1 MCYRNTS
8 SCNVYSPV
16 GGNRPSWTNF
26 CRFLNMSWLVMN
38 TYGMAVDSDLGKL
51 YMADY
56 VKTGKF
62 TGKSTDYSG
71 RIRRA
76 NLDGTG
82 AEVRKK
88 IKILLTGYLPCT
100 SSILHDST
108 CSCVCLST
116 FTTCVV
122 FCSRAYHLD
131 DGHQSHRSV
140 YV

>member
-1 MCYRNTS
+1 
-8 SCNVYSPV
+8 
-16 GGNRPSWTNF
+16 
-26 CRFLNMSWLVMN
+26 MSWLVMN

-88 IKILLTGYLPCT
+88 SRYFSLAIYHVQVQYCM
-100 SSILHDST
+100 ILH
-108 CSCVCLST
+108 VA
-116 FTTCVV
+116 V
-122 FCSRAYHLD
+122 FACQRLRRA
-131 DGHQSHRSV
+131 
-140 YV
+140 